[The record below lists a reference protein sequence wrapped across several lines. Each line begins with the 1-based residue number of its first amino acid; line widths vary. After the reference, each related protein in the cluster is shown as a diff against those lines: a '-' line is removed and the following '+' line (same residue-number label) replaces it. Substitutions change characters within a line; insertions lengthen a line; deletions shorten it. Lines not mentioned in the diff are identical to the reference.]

1 MPVNNQIEM
10 DDDSFEFLGVDG
22 NMVKLSSICKI
33 EQYKSY
39 LQYGPNESTV
49 DSTSTSTSTS
59 TLDPSTMLEI
69 LSMNQ
74 ILDTLL
80 YVDDDN

>member
-49 DSTSTSTSTS
+49 DSTSTST
-59 TLDPSTMLEI
+59 LDPSTMLEI